1 MGSQQA
7 ATVIKQ
13 DARVDIFAQGQHV
26 VLSVQDPLKQFSSG
40 EMNAAG
46 GLNAPMPG
54 KIIALHVKAG
64 QLVKKGEALIVMEA
78 MKMEHVVFAP
88 SEGVV
93 KEVFFGLGE
102 QVGEGV
108 PLIELV

>member
-1 MGSQQA
+1 MGGQQA
-7 ATVIKQ
+7 VTVIKQ
-13 DARVDIFAQGQHV
+13 DDRVDIFAQGQHV
-26 VLSVQDPLKQFSSG
+26 VLRMQDPLKQFASG
-40 EMNAAG
+40 ETHAAG

-54 KIIALHVKAG
+54 KIIALHVKPG
-64 QLVKKGEALIVMEA
+64 QLVKKGDALIVMEA

-102 QVGEGV
+102 QVSEGL
-108 PLIELV
+108 PLLELA